1 MVGFQHI
8 HKNCILNKAN
18 IFKEPGKKKM
28 TVKRGEK
35 LKGRLKS
42 YVIKIKIELREH
54 LMKGTMNRKGG

>member
-1 MVGFQHI
+1 
-8 HKNCILNKAN
+8 
-18 IFKEPGKKKM
+18 M